1 MRRVAGACGIVIAIC
16 LLMFGGLAGAGAAQD
31 ATPAGDCA
39 VTSPE
44 ENTAVV
50 EQWFAA
56 WDAGDVAVF
65 EEILAVDHIHG
76 WAQGP
81 DTISMAEFMA
91 RFEQFSSAFS
101 GFTTTIDGVMAE
113 GDIVAVRWTTT
124 GTNDGSLFGMEPT
137 GKTVSWTGINVFRFE
152 CGVIVESWSENDLF
166 ALMQQLGVP
175 GIPATPTE

>member
-1 MRRVAGACGIVIAIC
+1 
-16 LLMFGGLAGAGAAQD
+16 
-31 ATPAGDCA
+31 
-39 VTSPE
+39 
-44 ENTAVV
+44 
-50 EQWFAA
+50 
-56 WDAGDVAVF
+56 
-65 EEILAVDHIHG
+65 HG

-81 DTISMAEFMA
+81 DTISMAEFMS